1 MNISKEL
8 IEKAKTAKTAEELLE
23 MAKEESIEMSAEQAA
38 EYFATIHASGE
49 LSDEELDNVSG
60 GCGSGDEPLFTVGQ
74 WVYVRATNA
83 AALILE
89 NLGNCELSDEELDN
103 VAGGCGDTPDRSYD
117 RRKACRW
124 DADGN
129 ATHWYALDH
138 ATGRID
144 VIVYFTCPK
153 CGGMLHEGFGYK
165 LFCDPCD
172 TSYNDYFNNVDVHK
186 IY

>member
-8 IEKAKTAKTAEELLE
+8 IENAKTAETAEELLE

-38 EYFATIHASGE
+38 EYFVTIHASGE

-89 NLGNCELSDEELDN
+89 NLGKQGSTFPEFKYKIEVNDTGHFIVEKWESELKKSYR
-103 VAGGCGDTPDRSYD
+103 GDD
-117 RRKACRW
+117 
-124 DADGN
+124 
-129 ATHWYALDH
+129 
-138 ATGRID
+138 
-144 VIVYFTCPK
+144 
-153 CGGMLHEGFGYK
+153 
-165 LFCDPCD
+165 
-172 TSYNDYFNNVDVHK
+172 
-186 IY
+186 

>member
-38 EYFATIHASGE
+38 EYFVTIHASGE

-60 GCGSGDEPLFTVGQ
+60 GCGSGDEPLFAVGQ

-89 NLGNCELSDEELDN
+89 NLGKQGSIFPEFKYKIEVKDTGHFIVEKWESELKKSYR
-103 VAGGCGDTPDRSYD
+103 GDD
-117 RRKACRW
+117 
-124 DADGN
+124 
-129 ATHWYALDH
+129 
-138 ATGRID
+138 
-144 VIVYFTCPK
+144 
-153 CGGMLHEGFGYK
+153 
-165 LFCDPCD
+165 
-172 TSYNDYFNNVDVHK
+172 
-186 IY
+186 